1 MYCRLIELEPLIE
14 CVNFECSWD
23 GLCWVLL
30 VFQGRR
36 GALLFLF
43 ALLGSLVGTGGC
55 GMDCFGCVLG
65 LFGVSS
71 AHWRL
76 SFWAD

>member
-1 MYCRLIELEPLIE
+1 MLGSFGVP
-14 CVNFECSWD
+14 
-23 GLCWVLL
+23 GA
-30 VFQGRR
+30 R

-43 ALLGSLVGTGGC
+43 ALLGPLAGTGGC

-65 LFGVSS
+65 LFEVSN